1 MDPREL
7 KEKAAQ
13 LAARGKFDKARDL
26 YAQLIPLMPAEPQLR
41 VRYAELCRKTGAPDR
56 ALEAYVDAAEMLLAH
71 ALYARA
77 RAALSM
83 AAALNPKHP
92 RVIQVL
98 RKLAAEDVVSQG
110 AQTKAVGNAGSSART
125 SVLEVKVGRVRAE
138 DLASQSLPGPES
150 LPLMKR
156 LSAHAVAYRFT
167 PTSKWLVFTSET
179 PIHVEER
186 DEVEHDELA
195 SDIEIPLELASP
207 PKARA

>member
-7 KEKAAQ
+7 KERAAQ

-41 VRYAELCRKTGAPDR
+41 VRYAELCRKTGASDR
-56 ALEAYVDAAEMLLAH
+56 ALDAYVDAAEMLLAN

-83 AAALNPKHP
+83 AASLNPMHP
-92 RVIQVL
+92 RVTATL
-98 RKLAAEDVVSQG
+98 RKLAAVDAVSQG
-110 AQTKAVGNAGSSART
+110 TQTKAVGNAGSTART
-125 SVLEVKVGRVRAE
+125 STMEVAVVRVREE
-138 DLASQSLPGPES
+138 DLASHSLPGPES
-150 LPLMKR
+150 LPVMKR

-167 PTSKWLVFTSET
+167 PTSKWLVFTSQT

-195 SDIEIPLELASP
+195 SDIEIPVELASP